1 MDERASGDGPSGLG
15 CAVALG
21 LVLVPAAA
29 LSVFGPGLPG
39 EEWPFAIFWGVIFAL
54 PFGYLALA
62 TRRWKPW
69 VFTAFLTVC
78 IWGAIIFMTARG
90 APGVSIGVG
99 FLMLAAPILIIV
111 GAWTMVD
118 TTSEQSPD

>member
-1 MDERASGDGPSGLG
+1 MDEPASGDGPSGIG

-21 LVLVPAAA
+21 LVLVPAIA

-39 EEWPFAIFWGVIFAL
+39 EEWPFAIFWGVIFAV

-62 TRRWKPW
+62 TRKWRPW
-69 VFTAFLTVC
+69 VFTAFLTICV
-78 IWGAIIFMTARG
+78 WGALIFITARG
-90 APGVSIGVG
+90 APGVG
-99 FLMLAAPILIIV
+99 FGIVLLMLAAPILITV

-118 TTSEQSPD
+118 PISEQSPD